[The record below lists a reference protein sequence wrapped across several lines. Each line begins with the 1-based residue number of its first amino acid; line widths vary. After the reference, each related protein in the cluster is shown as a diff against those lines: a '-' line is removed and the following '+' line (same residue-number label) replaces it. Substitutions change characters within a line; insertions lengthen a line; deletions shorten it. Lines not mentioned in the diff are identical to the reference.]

1 MTSLPITPPAAP
13 LRMAPIATAQY
24 DEVDGVAIITLDGA
38 PINSMGLSTR
48 QAMMAGFMRARDSAS
63 VSAIVLTG
71 ANGVFTGGAD
81 IKEFG
86 LPVGLQAPNLFDF
99 IAFFEGSKKP
109 VISAINGVC
118 MGGGLELSLACHY
131 RVATTKAL
139 IGLPEVLIGLLPGAG
154 GTQRLPRVA
163 GAAVALEMICSGKPK
178 PAAWLKSNT
187 QVLDAVFDT
196 RDAAF
201 LQDAVAFAK
210 MQSTKATHPRVRD
223 IVLTCD
229 NEAATTIAK
238 ARTQAHRD
246 ATNYPAVAACVDAI
260 EAAHLLPIDAGL
272 QKEFALF
279 NTLLAT
285 PESAA
290 LRHAFFA
297 ERAAGK
303 ILESSESTSLS
314 GVPRELKK
322 IGIVGAG
329 TMGCGIA
336 LAFLDAGFATT
347 LVEVSETALQRGVD
361 KITTTIQ
368 AQVDKGRISAA
379 QAAAKLANLNPQA
392 HLQSFADIDLVVEAI
407 FEDFAVKSE
416 LFKVLDGILKPD
428 AILASNTSTLDLD
441 ALAAVT
447 KRPANVVGLHFFSP
461 ANIMR
466 LLEIVR
472 GKHTAS
478 DVLATALVLAKRLGK
493 VGVVSGVCDGFIG
506 NRMIEQYLR
515 QALFLLEEGA
525 SVAQIDGAVERFGW
539 AMGPFRMADLAGND
553 IGWAIRK
560 RRYVQY
566 PQMRYSTIADK
577 LCELGRFGQKTNAGW
592 YDYTPGERVAKPSDA
607 VAVLLQAHR
616 HDIGITTGATG
627 VTGLSTRTIDD
638 TEIVERLMLALLNEG
653 AAIMREGNAARA
665 SDIDVVYL
673 TGYGF
678 PRFRGGP
685 MFFGQQFG
693 FEKAITAMQRF
704 AKLPNADAIFWQ
716 PDAWLLEACK
726 HQNSAM
732 KDGLMV

>member
-1 MTSLPITPPAAP
+1 MTSLAFTQSPIPAAP
-13 LRMAPIATAQY
+13 LVATARY
-24 DEVDGVAIITLDGA
+24 DEVDGIAIITLDGA

-48 QAMMAGFMRARDSAS
+48 QAMMAGFIRARDNAS

-86 LPVGLQAPNLFDF
+86 LPIGLQSPNLFDF
-99 IAFFEGSKKP
+99 VTFFEECKKP

-118 MGGGLELSLACHY
+118 MGGGLELSLVCHY
-131 RVATTKAL
+131 RVATAKAL

-154 GTQRLPRVA
+154 GTQRLPRLA
-163 GAAVALEMICSGKPK
+163 GAAVALEMICGGKPK
-178 PAAWLKSNT
+178 SAVWLKSNT
-187 QVLDAVFDT
+187 QVLDAVFDS
-196 RDAAF
+196 RDTAF

-210 MQSTKATHPRVRD
+210 VQSTKAKHPRVRD
-223 IVLTCD
+223 IELTCD
-229 NEAATTIAK
+229 DEVAVIIAQARAQALSEAA
-238 ARTQAHRD
+238 
-246 ATNYPAVAACVDAI
+246 NYPAVAACVDAI
-260 EAAHLLPIDAGL
+260 EAAHLLPIDVGL

-279 NTLLAT
+279 NALLAT
-285 PESAA
+285 SESAA

-303 ILESSESTSLS
+303 VQEAPESRALL
-314 GVPRELKK
+314 GIPRDLKK

-361 KITTTIQ
+361 KITKAIQ
-368 AQVDKGRISAA
+368 AQADKGRISAA
-379 QAAAKLANLNPQA
+379 QAVVKLANLNPQVQ
-392 HLQSFADIDLVVEAI
+392 LQSLADMDLVVEAV
-407 FEDFAVKSE
+407 FEDFALKRDV
-416 LFKVLDGILKPD
+416 FKALDAILKPG
-428 AILASNTSTLDLD
+428 AILTSNTSTLDLD

-447 KRPANVVGLHFFSP
+447 KRPADVVGLHFFSP

-472 GKHTAS
+472 GKDTAP
-478 DVLATALVLAKRLGK
+478 DVLVTALGLAKRLGK
-493 VGVVSGVCDGFIG
+493 VGVVAGVCDGFIG

-525 SVAQIDGAVERFGW
+525 SVAQVDGAMERFGW

-566 PQMRYSTIADK
+566 PQMRYPIIADK
-577 LCELGRFGQKTNAGW
+577 LCEQGRFGQKTNAGW
-592 YDYTPGERVAKPSDA
+592 YDYTPGERAAKPSDTVTA
-607 VAVLLQAHR
+607 LLLVHR
-616 HDIGITTGATG
+616 SEIGAKVGMN
-627 VTGLSTRTIDD
+627 TRTIDD
-638 TEIVERLMLALLNEG
+638 AEIVERLMFALLNEG
-653 AAIMREGNAARA
+653 AAIMREGIAARA

-693 FEKAITAMQRF
+693 FAKAIAAMRGF
-704 AKLPNADAIFWQ
+704 AKLPNADAEFWQ
-716 PDAWLLEACK
+716 PDIWLLEACK
-726 HQNSAM
+726 QEAAATA
-732 KDGLMV
+732 KDGLAV